1 VQGLFSHLIYSWKDL
16 KRTMGLFT
24 YYLGYRHAKK
34 KAHRQAA
41 REAWIDSDDD
51 PECDECGHPESR
63 HDDDDRCPNYD

>member
-1 VQGLFSHLIYSWKDL
+1 
-16 KRTMGLFT
+16 MGLFT

-51 PECDECGHPESR
+51 PESDECGHPKSR
-63 HDDDDRCPNYD
+63 HDEDDRCPNYD